1 MTLKL
6 RIGKKG
12 YVIIPKAIRKAIG
25 VDEGDD
31 LIVTV
36 EDGIRLTPE
45 RKIDRNSLHKAI
57 ARHKAAVFAMGKAK
71 APRVGEAR
79 KHSLED
85 EFD

>member
-6 RIGKKG
+6 KIGKKG

-25 VDEGDD
+25 ADEGDD

-36 EDGIRLTPE
+36 EDGITLTPE
-45 RKIDRNSLHKAI
+45 RRIDRNSLHKAI
-57 ARHKAAVFAMGKAK
+57 ARHKATVFSVDKAR
-71 APRVGEAR
+71 APRAGEA
-79 KHSLED
+79 KKYSLED